1 MTGDHRDLHVLTH
14 SFPTR
19 RASDLKAR
27 PMSSK
32 SIAKESQD
40 IELASRMIRLGAR
53 IQVLQ
58 EETKLSYDRLTKL
71 YREIHKRS
79 PPKGMLPFSID
90 WFMSWQ
96 PNIHATLFFNTYEF
110 LRTHTPTKG
119 IYARSEERR
128 VGKECVSTCRS
139 RWSPYH

>member
-1 MTGDHRDLHVLTH
+1 
-14 SFPTR
+14 
-19 RASDLKAR
+19 
-27 PMSSK
+27 MSSK
-32 SIAKESQD
+32 SIAKEAQD
-40 IELASRMIRLGAR
+40 IEWASRMIRLGAR

-119 IYARSEERR
+119 IYAIVDAYKLYQEQSSRSEERR
-128 VGKECVSTCRS
+128 AGKECGSMFRY
-139 RWSPYH
+139 RWSRNY